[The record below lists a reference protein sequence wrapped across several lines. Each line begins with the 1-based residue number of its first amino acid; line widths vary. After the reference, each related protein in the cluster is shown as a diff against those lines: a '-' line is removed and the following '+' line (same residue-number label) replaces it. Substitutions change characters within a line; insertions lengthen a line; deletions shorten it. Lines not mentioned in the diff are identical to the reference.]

1 MLRTTIIPLLLASVL
16 LATATGIPSIIHRC
30 SMAYAQVCQPEA
42 CCIEVDAETDPCCTE
57 EATNDANDECCV
69 ETVVVHSAHT
79 TAVPTAST
87 ELPRLSEAPAFLDAI
102 VPQDLA
108 LSVVLET
115 PPHDVPYVPTGPPDQ
130 AHLGVFLI

>member
-1 MLRTTIIPLLLASVL
+1 MLRTTIIPFILASVL

-30 SMAYAQVCQPEA
+30 SMAYAEVCQPEV
-42 CCIEVDAETDPCCTE
+42 CCIDGDAEADPCCTE
-57 EATNDANDECCV
+57 EATSDADDACCV

-79 TAVPTAST
+79 TAVPTASV
-87 ELPRLSEAPAFLDAI
+87 ELPRLSVTPAFLNTI
-102 VPQDLA
+102 VARHVA

-115 PPHDVPYVPTGPPDQ
+115 HPHDVPCIPYSPPDQ